1 MRKLILTCLLA
12 LTLNCFAQTHKSM
25 KKPSSAGPDKTYLQQ
40 ILDGWNTLDP
50 SHVAQ
55 FYAGGPHTY
64 FDLAPLKY
72 SSWTEYEA
80 GSRDLLAAY
89 KSLNLTVN
97 DDAELHHHGDLVWGT
112 ATVKEDA
119 TLKSGKHEM
128 ATFRWT
134 IVFENQSGKWL
145 IVHEHFSAPV
155 Q

>member
-1 MRKLILTCLLA
+1 MRNLILASLLA
-12 LTLNCFAQTHKSM
+12 LSLICVAQAPKSM
-25 KKPSSAGPDKTYLQQ
+25 KKATSATPDKAYLQQ

-55 FYAGGPHTY
+55 YYPSGPHTY

-80 GSRDLLAAY
+80 GSRDLLTAY
-89 KSLNLTVN
+89 KTLNLTVN
-97 DDAELHHHGDLVWGT
+97 DDAEMHRHGDLVWGT
-112 ATVKEDA
+112 ATVKQDA

-128 ATFRWT
+128 STCRWT
-134 IVFENQSGKWL
+134 IIFENQGGKWL
-145 IVHEHFSAPV
+145 IVHEHFSEPV